1 MRATANSGRDN
12 MTDYLKIDNQRIAYT
27 TTGSPSNPAIIFVH
41 GLMSHRGVWTKT
53 VESLKEKF
61 FCIALDLLGFG
72 DSDKPNDGDYS
83 IAAQADRV
91 LKLANYSRLRQFS
104 LVGHSMGGQIAS
116 YLAVTQP
123 PQRIDKLVSVDGV
136 VTGGLS
142 DQVQNITNP
151 EIADS
156 TPKAW
161 DSLNAIDLT
170 PMLENITVPTL
181 VIFGKE
187 DGTVPIEQAYLF
199 KAKLPAAQLILIDQ
213 CGHFPMHEAFDTYM
227 SHLQEFLNQP
237 AG

>member
-1 MRATANSGRDN
+1 

-136 VTGGLS
+136 VTGETLRS
-142 DQVQNITNP
+142 
-151 EIADS
+151 S
-156 TPKAW
+156 TKHNESRDRRIPRQKPGTRC
-161 DSLNAIDLT
+161 NAIDLT